1 MLKTDYK
8 DDVFEGNRKYEL
20 KTNGGMTEIL
30 EVTEFKQQ
38 GDLFGAKELNEI
50 GKEVNQLQAVIPIT
64 LTAAGWTGTSAPYS
78 QTVTAV
84 GITADMEPVLVRALA
99 DGAAA
104 AAQADYN
111 KAFAI
116 IAAGTGVTAAG
127 KVTFKVYKKPAKDC
141 TVGLKGR

>member
-1 MLKTDYK
+1 MKTDWK
-8 DDVFEGNRKYEL
+8 DDIFEERKIQL
-20 KTNGGMTEIL
+20 RDNGDGTVTPVDKTAYT
-30 EVTEFKQQ
+30 QQ